1 MELLRVYAEASGQEI
16 NMTKSEVFFSRNI
29 SRLAQED
36 LARVMG
42 FRQVLGAS
50 MYLGLPS
57 MIGRSRKATFAF
69 IKDRIWK
76 KTNAWRGRS
85 LSKEGNEVM
94 IKSMLQ
100 AIPSYIMSV
109 FIIPDSL
116 VNDIEKRLNYFWWG
130 DFKYFNMAMIAKQGW
145 HMKTK
150 SEMLVSK
157 VFKAKYYLRSSF
169 FEANLGN
176 NLSFVWISLW
186 KARKILT
193 LGCKWN
199 IGDGSRIKVMNEPW
213 LRGAE
218 EGCFR
223 GPQG

>member
-1 MELLRVYAEASGQEI
+1 MANLTKMTYLMELLRVYAEAPGQEI
-16 NMTKSEVFFSRNI
+16 NMTKFEVFFSCNI

-36 LARVMG
+36 LVRIMG

-57 MIGRSRKATFAF
+57 VIGRSRKATFAF

-76 KTNAWRGRS
+76 KTNTWRGRS

-109 FIIPDSL
+109 FIIPDSI

-130 DFKYFNMAMIAKQGW
+130 
-145 HMKTK
+145 
-150 SEMLVSK
+150 
-157 VFKAKYYLRSSF
+157 
-169 FEANLGN
+169 
-176 NLSFVWISLW
+176 
-186 KARKILT
+186 
-193 LGCKWN
+193 
-199 IGDGSRIKVMNEPW
+199 GSNVIKK
-213 LRGAE
+213 
-218 EGCFR
+218 
-223 GPQG
+223 